1 MGGLERLS
9 RVSVIVLGV
18 IGFFAALHALSGIF
32 APLALALVTGV
43 VLSPISDFWE
53 RTGLSA
59 AVGALASLV
68 LVLAVAAGLALMFQ
82 PVIAELVQ
90 QAPKVWSDLQETIA
104 VVRGLLRGVAD
115 VTGEVSNAIAPEA
128 SAAMASDTG
137 ASVPLP
143 SVTDAVL
150 AAPAILSQVLI
161 FAGALFFFLL
171 TRKELY
177 DWAALNL
184 SDHGERAQ
192 TALKLRS
199 AERHV
204 SQYFLTITMI
214 NAGLG
219 GACALAFQAIGLSGA
234 VLWGVLAFLMN
245 FIVYLGPAVFVV
257 ALLFAGVA
265 AFDGGMALLPAA
277 SFVLI
282 NGIEG
287 QFVTPALVGRNLS
300 VNPLLVFL
308 SLIFGIWLWGAIG
321 GIVAIPLLLW
331 VLVLNDGL
339 AEPEASGLSD
349 LTKTD

>member
-1 MGGLERLS
+1 MERLS
-9 RVSVIVLGV
+9 RISLILLGV
-18 IGFFAALHALSGIF
+18 IGFFATLYALSGIF

-43 VLSPISDFWE
+43 VLSPVSDFWE
-53 RTGLSA
+53 RTGLSS

-68 LVLAVAAGLALMFQ
+68 LALVVAAGLVLVFQ
-82 PVIAELVQ
+82 PVIAQLVE
-90 QAPKVWSDLQETIA
+90 QAPKVWSDLQETITL
-104 VVRGLLRGVAD
+104 VRGLQRGVAD
-115 VTGEVSNAIAPEA
+115 LTGEVSNAIAPEA
-128 SAAMASDTG
+128 SAALTPDAGT
-137 ASVPLP
+137 SVALP
-143 SVTDAVL
+143 SVTDAVM
-150 AAPAILSQVLI
+150 AAPAILSQMLV

-171 TRKELY
+171 TRKEIY

-184 SDHGERAQ
+184 SGRGEQAQ
-192 TALKLRS
+192 TALKLLS

-204 SQYFLTITMI
+204 SRYFLTITMI

-219 GACALAFQAIGLSGA
+219 AACALVFQAIGLPGA
-234 VLWGVLAFLMN
+234 VLWGVMGFLVN
-245 FIVYLGPAVFVV
+245 FVVYLGPAVFVV

-265 AFDGGMALLPAA
+265 AFDGGLALLPAA
-277 SFVLI
+277 IFVLL

-331 VLVLNDGL
+331 VLVLNDRL
-339 AEPEASGLSD
+339 AEPAVAPTV
-349 LTKTD
+349 LTETE